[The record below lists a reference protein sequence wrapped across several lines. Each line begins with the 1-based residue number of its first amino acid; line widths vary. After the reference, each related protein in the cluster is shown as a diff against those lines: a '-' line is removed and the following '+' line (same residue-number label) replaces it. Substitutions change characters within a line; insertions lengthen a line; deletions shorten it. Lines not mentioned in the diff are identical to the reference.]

1 MTNGV
6 FRGPVH
12 RVVTN
17 AEKERISVA
26 VFYGMDPEKEIGPI
40 ADMLNEEQPA
50 RYRKMKN
57 KDFLVAHYE
66 HFTRGERVVDSLKI

>member
-40 ADMLNEEQPA
+40 VDMLNEEQPA

-57 KDFLVAHYE
+57 KDLLIAHYE
-66 HFTRGERVVDSLKI
+66 HFTRGERELSIL

>member
-1 MTNGV
+1 MTNGI

-17 AEKERISVA
+17 AEKERISLA
-26 VFYGMDPEKEIGPI
+26 VFYGMDLEKDIGPI
-40 ADMLNEEQPA
+40 AQMLSEDQPA

-66 HFTRGERVVDSLKI
+66 HFTRGERIVDSLKI